1 MKMTTYSNSKIGTY
15 ETCPLQYKY
24 RYIDRIKTEQEDT
37 VETFLGSWVH
47 EALEKLYK
55 DLKFEKLLTLKELI
69 SYFNKQWEENW
80 NETIKINKKDYT
92 QENYRKMGVRYITDY
107 YNRHKPFNKGKV
119 IGLETTDMLEISKD
133 YKFHIRID
141 RLVDMGNG
149 VYEVHD
155 YKTNNALPKQ
165 QKLDEDRQLAMYSL
179 WVKLNHKDCKKVRL
193 VWHFLAFDKEMD
205 SFRTIP
211 QLEDLR
217 KEVVNQIKS
226 IESAK
231 EFPPNETPLC
241 NWCAYQ
247 SICPL
252 FKHEIELEEKE
263 VNEYLKD
270 SGVKLVNKYV
280 KLKTK
285 QKEYNYEIDE
295 KLEKLKEA
303 LIEFCKKEGIEVVI
317 GSDNKI
323 SVKEHGSIKFPSKS
337 SEERKDLIKLLK
349 KIDKFDEVTDLDIYA
364 LARIVKNKEWAE
376 KELKKLEK
384 FETVSKD
391 YRLSMRKK

>member
-1 MKMTTYSNSKIGTY
+1 MQISLSLAFSKEI
-15 ETCPLQYKY
+15 
-24 RYIDRIKTEQEDT
+24 
-37 VETFLGSWVH
+37 
-47 EALEKLYK
+47 
-55 DLKFEKLLTLKELI
+55 LI
-69 SYFNKQWEENW
+69 F
-80 NETIKINKKDYT
+80 
-92 QENYRKMGVRYITDY
+92 
-107 YNRHKPFNKGKV
+107 
-119 IGLETTDMLEISKD
+119 
-133 YKFHIRID
+133 
-141 RLVDMGNG
+141 
-149 VYEVHD
+149 
-155 YKTNNALPKQ
+155 
-165 QKLDEDRQLAMYSL
+165 LAMYSL
-179 WVKLNHKDCKKVRL
+179 WVKLNYKDCKKVRL

-217 KEVVNQIKS
+217 KEVINQIKS

-231 EFPPNETPLC
+231 EFPPNETALC

-263 VNEYLKD
+263 VNEYLND

-280 KLKTK
+280 KLKTE

-323 SVKEHGSIKFPSKS
+323 SVKEYGSIKFPSKS
-337 SEERKDLIKLLK
+337 SVERKELIKLLK

-384 FETVSKD
+384 FETVSND
-391 YRLSMRKK
+391 YRLSVKKK

>member
-1 MKMTTYSNSKIGTY
+1 MASKLDEYAGY
-15 ETCPLQYKY
+15 EIYL
-24 RYIDRIKTEQEDT
+24 
-37 VETFLGSWVH
+37 
-47 EALEKLYK
+47 
-55 DLKFEKLLTLKELI
+55 
-69 SYFNKQWEENW
+69 
-80 NETIKINKKDYT
+80 ETIKINKKDYT

-391 YRLSMRKK
+391 YRLSVRKK

>member
-1 MKMTTYSNSKIGTY
+1 MTMFSHSKIGTY

-24 RYIDRIKTEQEDT
+24 RYVDRIKTEQEDT
-37 VETFLGSWVH
+37 VETFLGSRAH

-69 SYFNKQWEENW
+69 NYFNKQWKENW

-107 YNRHKPFNKGKV
+107 YNRHKPFNKGKI
-119 IGLETTDMLEISKD
+119 IGLETTDMLEISKN

-155 YKTNNALPKQ
+155 YKTNNTLPKQ

-179 WVKLNHKDCKKVRL
+179 WVKLNYNDCKKVRL

-217 KEVVNQIKS
+217 KEVINQIKS
-226 IESAK
+226 IESTK
-231 EFPPNETPLC
+231 EFPPNETALC
-241 NWCAYQ
+241 SWCVYQ

-280 KLKTK
+280 KLKTE
-285 QKEYNYEIDE
+285 QKEYNYKIDE

-323 SVKEHGSIKFPSKS
+323 SVKEYGSIKFPSKS
-337 SEERKDLIKLLK
+337 SEERKELIKLLK

-376 KELKKLEK
+376 NELKKLEK
-384 FETVSKD
+384 FETVSRD
-391 YRLSMRKK
+391 YRVSVKKK

>member
-1 MKMTTYSNSKIGTY
+1 MTIFSHSKIGTY

-37 VETFLGSWVH
+37 VETFLGSRAH

-69 SYFNKQWEENW
+69 SYFNKQWKENW

-107 YNRHKPFNKGKV
+107 YNRHEPFNKGKI

-179 WVKLNHKDCKKVRL
+179 WVKLNYKDCKKVRL

-217 KEVVNQIKS
+217 KEVINQIKS

-231 EFPPNETPLC
+231 EFPPNETALC

-263 VNEYLKD
+263 VNEYLND

-280 KLKTK
+280 KLKTE

-323 SVKEHGSIKFPSKS
+323 SVKEYGSIKFPSKS
-337 SEERKDLIKLLK
+337 SVERKELIKLLK
-349 KIDKFDEVTDLDIYA
+349 KINKFDEVTDLDIYA
-364 LARIVKNKEWAE
+364 LARIVRNKEWAE

-384 FETVSKD
+384 FETVSND
-391 YRLSMRKK
+391 YRVSVKKK

>member
-1 MKMTTYSNSKIGTY
+1 MTIFSHSKIGTY

-37 VETFLGSWVH
+37 VETFLGSKVH
-47 EALEKLYK
+47 DALEKLYK
-55 DLKFEKLLTLKELI
+55 DLKFEKLLTIKELI
-69 SYFNKQWEENW
+69 EYFNKQWKENW
-80 NETIKINKKDYT
+80 NETIKINKEDYT

-119 IGLETTDMLEISKD
+119 IGLETTDMLEISNE
-133 YKFHIRID
+133 YKFHVRID
-141 RLVDMGNG
+141 RLVDMGDG

-179 WVKLNHKDCKKVRL
+179 WVKLNYKDCKKVRL

-205 SFRTIP
+205 SFRTITE
-211 QLEDLR
+211 LEDLR
-217 KEVVNQIKS
+217 KEVVDQIKN
-226 IESAK
+226 IENTK
-231 EFPPNETPLC
+231 EFPANETALC
-241 NWCAYQ
+241 NWCVYQ
-247 SICPL
+247 NICPL
-252 FKHEIELEEKE
+252 FKHGIELEEKE

-270 SGVKLVNKYV
+270 SGVKLVNRYV
-280 KLKTK
+280 KLKTE

-323 SVKEHGSIKFPSKS
+323 SVKEYGSIKFPSKS
-337 SEERKDLIKLLK
+337 SEERKELIKLLK

-384 FETVSKD
+384 FETISKD
-391 YRLSMRKK
+391 YRVSVKKK

>member
-1 MKMTTYSNSKIGTY
+1 MTIFSHSKIGTY

-37 VETFLGSWVH
+37 VETFLGSRAH

-69 SYFNKQWEENW
+69 SYFNKQWKENW

-107 YNRHKPFNKGKV
+107 YNRHEPFNKGKV

-179 WVKLNHKDCKKVRL
+179 WVKLNYKDCKKVRL

-217 KEVVNQIKS
+217 KEVINQIKS

-231 EFPPNETPLC
+231 EFPPNETALC

-263 VNEYLKD
+263 VNEYLND

-280 KLKTK
+280 KLKTE

-323 SVKEHGSIKFPSKS
+323 SVKEYGSIKFPSKS
-337 SEERKDLIKLLK
+337 SVERKELIKLLK

-384 FETVSKD
+384 FETVSND
-391 YRLSMRKK
+391 YRVSVKKK

>member
-1 MKMTTYSNSKIGTY
+1 MTIFSHSKIGTY

-24 RYIDRIKTEQEDT
+24 RYVDRIKTEQEDT
-37 VETFLGSWVH
+37 VETFLGSRAH

-69 SYFNKQWEENW
+69 NYFNKQWKENW

-107 YNRHKPFNKGKV
+107 YNRHEPFNKGKV

-179 WVKLNHKDCKKVRL
+179 WVKLNYKDCKKVRL
-193 VWHFLAFDKEMD
+193 VWHFLAFDKEMG

-217 KEVVNQIKS
+217 KEVINQIKS

-231 EFPPNETPLC
+231 EFPPNETALC

-263 VNEYLKD
+263 VNEYLND

-280 KLKTK
+280 KLKTE

-323 SVKEHGSIKFPSKS
+323 SVKEYGSIKFPSKS
-337 SEERKDLIKLLK
+337 SVERKELIKLLK

-384 FETVSKD
+384 FETVSND
-391 YRLSMRKK
+391 YRLSVKKK